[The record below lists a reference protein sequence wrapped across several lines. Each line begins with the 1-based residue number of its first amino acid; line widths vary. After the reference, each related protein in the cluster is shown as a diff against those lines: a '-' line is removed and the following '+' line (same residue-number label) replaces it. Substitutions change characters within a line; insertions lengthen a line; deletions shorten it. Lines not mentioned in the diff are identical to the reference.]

1 MKDLTI
7 IKISKKNT
15 FFFLKASVSFGFFY
29 ILFTKFSLYD
39 IFDILKKSQF
49 NILLLTI
56 LTVIAQ
62 FILAIIRWHK
72 LLKLKNINIS
82 IKQCLKIFWIGLFFN
97 QVLPSTI
104 GGDAIRGYL
113 IIKNGHNIGVTTISI
128 LLDRMFGLI
137 GLLVLLIII
146 MPFFF
151 NLLPNTLNYL
161 EIYFLTLILAIV
173 IIKIFFLDFI
183 LKKFIRFKFIQI
195 ISTLAKDGRK
205 LLKNYKLGINILTL
219 SILIHLISVITIGL
233 IAISLNIIIPWG
245 FLLIIVPIISLL
257 VFIPISISGWGF
269 REGIMVLGLGY
280 CGVPGIEAL
289 TLSLV
294 YGFTL
299 LLTALP
305 GVVLWITNTKLN
317 KNKI

>member
-1 MKDLTI
+1 M
-7 IKISKKNT
+7 
-15 FFFLKASVSFGFFY
+15 
-29 ILFTKFSLYD
+29 
-39 IFDILKKSQF
+39 
-49 NILLLTI
+49 
-56 LTVIAQ
+56 
-62 FILAIIRWHK
+62 
-72 LLKLKNINIS
+72 
-82 IKQCLKIFWIGLFFN
+82 
-97 QVLPSTI
+97 
-104 GGDAIRGYL
+104 
-113 IIKNGHNIGVTTISI
+113 
-128 LLDRMFGLI
+128 
-137 GLLVLLIII
+137 LV
-146 MPFFF
+146 
-151 NLLPNTLNYL
+151 
-161 EIYFLTLILAIV
+161 IV
-173 IIKIFFLDFI
+173 ITKIFFLDFI